1 MGIPSAS
8 QNAIIPSG
16 QYIKTFKVMHKSQ
29 LQTLREGQALVSKKS
44 TTKRGGTPCRN
55 DKGAST
61 PKSRKVI
68 KDSGNKKNGRNEPVI
83 SPAHGTENAST
94 PLLQLPFP
102 SSPFPNSKQNKLL
115 SCFLFLDIY
124 CLIFQHWKGFTREND
139 SCKWHTLLKKQSG
152 PKIIPLTRN
161 IYSYVMHLEI
171 LVEFRVILNQ
181 SMRTRNSNLGT

>member
-1 MGIPSAS
+1 MGTPSAS
-8 QNAIIPSG
+8 QNAIISSG

-68 KDSGNKKNGRNEPVI
+68 KDFGNKKNGRNEPVI

-94 PLLQLPFP
+94 PLFQGI
-102 SSPFPNSKQNKLL
+102 K
-115 SCFLFLDIY
+115 IY
-124 CLIFQHWKGFTREND
+124 YKNRATGHFHGSHDT
-139 SCKWHTLLKKQSG
+139 H
-152 PKIIPLTRN
+152 
-161 IYSYVMHLEI
+161 
-171 LVEFRVILNQ
+171 VIGVQQGKNHFK
-181 SMRTRNSNLGT
+181 N